1 MWLSPAQYSFSATGE
16 RYYNPGKMIQF
27 ENGSVDVT
35 DPEEIRRIL
44 ESPLF
49 KSNEVWTLEVVAK
62 KETDIVEG
70 PTELKKETVITNL
83 DGEFVC
89 TVCGKAFS
97 TRVALVGHTRSHK
110 IK

>member
-1 MWLSPAQYSFSATGE
+1 MWLSPAQYSFSAIGE

-27 ENGSVDVT
+27 DNGIAEVE

-49 KSNEVWTLEVVAK
+49 KSNEVWTLEVIAK
-62 KETDIVEG
+62 KEELSDVPNGKLAE
-70 PTELKKETVITNL
+70 PTITNL